1 MGKRKKEDFG
11 RFSTSLL
18 KKKYGDN
25 YKIITQKDYKDLSNP
40 QKKLYD
46 QTVKNFKNNP
56 KTNKLII
63 VGEENKPGMLSSVKP
78 RLKFSNLKEID
89 YRSGKTKKINE
100 VSLRGEPRRK
110 GKELQLLRERI
121 QGNIDEKVQ
130 KGKIDAS
137 YSRSEE
143 GINPKTGTPIAKSNP
158 RNRIIKELKRM
169 STTKDFGK
177 KINKK
182 AKKALMKF
190 KKQIKARSK

>member
-1 MGKRKKEDFG
+1 MSKTKKEDFG

-25 YKIITQKDYKDLSNP
+25 YKIITQKDYKDLTNP

-46 QTVKNFKNNP
+46 QTVKNFKDNP

-63 VGEENKPGMLSSVKP
+63 VGEKNKPGMFPIKP
-78 RLKFSNLKEID
+78 RRKFINLKEID
-89 YRSGKTKKINE
+89 YRSSKTKKINE
-100 VSLRGEPRRK
+100 LSLRGEPRRK
-110 GKELQLLRERI
+110 GKELQSLRERI
-121 QGNIDEKVQ
+121 QGNIDAKVQ

-182 AKKALMKF
+182 ARKALMKF